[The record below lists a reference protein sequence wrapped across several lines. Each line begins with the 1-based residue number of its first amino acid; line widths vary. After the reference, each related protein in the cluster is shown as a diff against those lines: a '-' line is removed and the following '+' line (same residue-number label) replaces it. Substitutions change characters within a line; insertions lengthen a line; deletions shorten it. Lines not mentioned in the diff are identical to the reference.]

1 LCIIIYKK
9 LLATLYFILGAAI
22 NHSILTEARGLL
34 KPVEERTEEGGEE
47 PVYAEV
53 HGEDP
58 DAIQVVGGMPASQE
72 GMVPPAK
79 PRRLGWI
86 RRGPKTY
93 QLRSVA
99 EEKIIPEV
107 ASVEV

>member
-1 LCIIIYKK
+1 VHNYLQEI
-9 LLATLYFILGAAI
+9 LTTLHFILGAAI
-22 NHSILTEARGLL
+22 NRTILTEARGLL
-34 KPVEERTEEGGEE
+34 KPVEERAEEGGKE

-58 DAIQVVGGMPASQE
+58 DAIQVVGGLPASQE
-72 GMVPPAK
+72 ELVPPAK

-99 EEKIIPEV
+99 EEKIVPEV
-107 ASVEV
+107 ASVEI

>member
-1 LCIIIYKK
+1 VHNFLQEI
-9 LLATLYFILGAAI
+9 LTTLYFILGAAI
-22 NHSILTEARGLL
+22 NQTILTEARGLL
-34 KPVEERTEEGGEE
+34 KPVEERTEESVEE

-58 DAIQVVGGMPASQE
+58 DAIQVVGGMPASQKE
-72 GMVPPAK
+72 VVPPVK

-99 EEKIIPEV
+99 EAKIVPEV
-107 ASVEV
+107 ASVEI

>member
-1 LCIIIYKK
+1 L
-9 LLATLYFILGAAI
+9 FLGAAI
-22 NHSILTEARGLL
+22 NQSILTEARGLL
-34 KPVEERTEEGGEE
+34 KPVEERAEEVGEE

-58 DAIQVVGGMPASQE
+58 DAIQVVGERPASQE
-72 GMVPPAK
+72 GLAVANALELAPPAK

-93 QLRSVA
+93 QLRSEA
-99 EEKIIPEV
+99 EEKIIPE
-107 ASVEV
+107 ASSVEV